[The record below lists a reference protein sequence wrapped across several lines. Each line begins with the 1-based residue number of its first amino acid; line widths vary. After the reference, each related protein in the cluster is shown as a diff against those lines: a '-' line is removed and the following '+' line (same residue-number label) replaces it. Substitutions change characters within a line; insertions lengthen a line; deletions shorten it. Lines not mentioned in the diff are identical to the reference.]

1 MAEHNLTKLL
11 TVRINPADYDNLE
24 KIARENGQNVPSVV
38 RRAISNELE
47 RHNTYI
53 KEKNQTWDLE

>member
-1 MAEHNLTKLL
+1 MAEHNLTKLF
-11 TVRINPADYDNLE
+11 TVRINPDDYDNLE

-47 RHNTYI
+47 RYNTYI
-53 KEKNQTWDLE
+53 KEKTQTWDLD

>member
-1 MAEHNLTKLL
+1 MAEHILTKMLS
-11 TVRINPADYDNLE
+11 VRINPNDYDNLE

-47 RHNTYI
+47 RHNTYT
-53 KEKNQTWDLE
+53 KEKSQTWDLE